1 MSNERRGSNP
11 MAGSGGGDTG
21 ETEERTGDSLPVPE
35 YETEQYL
42 PDPGRVTEARKQ
54 LLREKFGR
62 VRTFFKSR
70 PTRHSRLQRKL
81 NQGRFGTTYDVYL
94 TDSVTY
100 AAGGSLV
107 GLVLGVF
114 VTWLLAA
121 TGALAGLEA
130 PVDVGSG
137 GLVAWVAANR
147 LAVAGASLT
156 AVSVVSVGGLVWLAR
171 YYYPYVVVS
180 ARRRNVDVM
189 LPHAIV
195 YMYALSYGGM
205 DLVTVVRRMADAEE
219 TYGEVANEFDML
231 VQDVDLFGNDTF
243 TALRNARNLTPSD
256 NLETFLDDLLSVL
269 DSGGDVT
276 DFLRDESH
284 KYMEQARSEQESFL
298 ETLSTL
304 AEVFIVGFVAA
315 PLFVVVTLLMLS
327 FLGAGTVLPLV
338 VVVYAVV
345 PLGMA
350 MFLVVVS
357 TLSEP
362 YKQPGHELEVDAGGG
377 GEMTDAVRAHPAFE
391 QFRHIRRRERVKQA
405 LTQPVELL
413 TRQPAYSLLVT
424 VPVALAIPVLAIQS
438 GLVEPSVAAVVDAPF
453 LTTTALFVLPFLV
466 AAVPLSTFHE
476 YDRHRK
482 RAVAKRL
489 PDALDILASANQM
502 GVQLSEGLGLVARNV
517 SGPLAVELG
526 RVRND
531 IEWNNDIRHALLSLA
546 DRLEVPQLTR
556 TCKIL
561 AEGSRSTGDLY
572 KVLNIAAED
581 TRHRYRLERDRQQK
595 LNAYTAIV
603 VVGFLVYLAVVV
615 IIDQSFLGPV
625 VQQVADAGAES
636 DTVAQS
642 PVAIRGSAIDTYH
655 ALFFH
660 SALVQAVGTGL
671 IVGKLTDNRS
681 LSGLKYSVALVLV
694 ALGVFVFV

>member
-1 MSNERRGSNP
+1 MSNEQRRGV
-11 MAGSGGGDTG
+11 ATTDEGSG
-21 ETEERTGDSLPVPE
+21 ESLPVPE
-35 YETEQYL
+35 YESEQYL
-42 PDPGRVTEARKQ
+42 ADPGRVTAARKAV
-54 LLREKFGR
+54 LREKFGH
-62 VRTFFKSR
+62 VRTYFKSR
-70 PTRHSRLQRKL
+70 PARHRRLQRRL

-94 TDSVTY
+94 TESVTY
-100 AAGGSLV
+100 AAGGALV
-107 GLVLGVF
+107 GLVVGVF
-114 VTWLLAA
+114 LTWVLAT
-121 TGALAGLEA
+121 TGTLAGLEA
-130 PVDVGSG
+130 PASVGDGPVVQWIST
-137 GLVAWVAANR
+137 NR
-147 LAVAGASLT
+147 LAVAGAALT
-156 AVSVVSVGGLVWLAR
+156 ATAVVGVGGLVWTAR
-171 YYYPYVVVS
+171 YYYPHLQVS

-231 VQDVDLFGNDTF
+231 VQDVDLFGNDLF
-243 TALRNARNLTPSD
+243 TAIRNARNLTPSD
-256 NLETFLDDLLSVL
+256 NMEAFLDDLLSVI

-276 DFLRDESH
+276 EFLRDESQ
-284 KYMEQARSEQESFL
+284 KYMEEARSEQESFL

-327 FLGAGTVLPLV
+327 FLGAGTIVPLL

-362 YKQPGHELEVDAGGG
+362 YKQPGHELEVDERHDHTLTAG
-377 GEMTDAVRAHPAFE
+377 VRHHPNYE
-391 QFRHIRRRERVKQA
+391 QFRHIRRRERVKAA
-405 LTQPVELL
+405 LTHPTDRLL
-413 TRQPAYSLLVT
+413 RQPQYSLLLT
-424 VPVALAIPVLAIQS
+424 VPVAIALPVLFVRA
-438 GLVEPSVAAVVDAPF
+438 GLVGASVDAVLAEPF
-453 LTTTALFVLPFLV
+453 RTTAALFVVPFLV
-466 AAVPLSTFHE
+466 CAVPLSAFHE
-476 YDRHRK
+476 YSRHRK
-482 RAVAKRL
+482 RSVAKRL

-502 GVQLSEGLGLVARNV
+502 GVRLSEGLGLVSRNV
-517 SGPLAVELG
+517 TGPLAVEL
-526 RVRND
+526 RHVRND
-531 IEWNNDIRHALLSLA
+531 IEWNNDIRHALRSLA
-546 DRLEVPQLTR
+546 DRVEVPQLTR

-625 VQQVADAGAES
+625 VQQVADAGAGSE
-636 DTVAQS
+636 TVTQS
-642 PVAIRGSAIDTYH
+642 PIAIRGAAIDTYH

-681 LSGLKYSVALVLV
+681 LSGLKWSVGLVLV
-694 ALGVFVFV
+694 ALAVFALV